1 MNKNETINSIKESL
15 KKLFATD
22 VKFSDFVLTDGK
34 KITSTATDLEIGV
47 EVYAV
52 DELGNQTPLDNGD
65 FVLQDGR
72 TITVVDNAITNIA
85 GKISTEAESP
95 VSNADVEQEMN
106 DGMVESPSEEGDM
119 AQRVAD
125 LEAQLEEVLNLLK
138 QMSEAQ
144 MKSQDQMM
152 SKIKTIADE
161 PGDEKV
167 QVSKVGYNEYSTK
180 NVNAKRNM
188 SEIEEL
194 RSLIANKNKRDN
206 NLAL

>member
-85 GKISTEAESP
+85 GEISTEAESP

-106 DGMVESPSEEGDM
+106 DGMVEPASEEGDM

-194 RSLIANKNKRDN
+194 RSLISNKNKRDN

>member
-22 VKFSDFVLTDGK
+22 MKCSDFVLTDGK

-65 FVLQDGR
+65 YVLQDGR
-72 TITVVDNAITNIA
+72 TITVVDNGITTIA
-85 GKISTEAESP
+85 GEMSTEAESP
-95 VSNADVEQEMN
+95 VSNADVEQEMT
-106 DGMVESPSEEGDM
+106 DGMVEPASEEGDM
-119 AQRVAD
+119 GQRVAD

-152 SKIKTIADE
+152 SKIKTIANE

-167 QVSKVGYNEYSTK
+167 KVSKVGYNEYSSK

-194 RSLIANKNKRDN
+194 RSLISNKNKRDN

>member
-34 KITSTATDLEIGV
+34 KITSTATDLAIGV

-72 TITVVDNAITNIA
+72 TITVVDNAITTIS
-85 GKISTEAESP
+85 GEMSTEAESP

-106 DGMVESPSEEGDM
+106 DGMIESPSEEGDM

-125 LEAQLEEVLNLLK
+125 LEAQLVEVLNLLK

-152 SKIKTIADE
+152 SKIKTIASE

-167 QVSKVGYNEYSTK
+167 KVSKVGYNEYSTK

>member
-85 GKISTEAESP
+85 GEISTEAESP

>member
-22 VKFSDFVLTDGK
+22 MKCSEFVLTDGK
-34 KITSTATDLEIGV
+34 KITSMANDLAIGV

-65 FVLQDGR
+65 YVLQDGR
-72 TITVVDNAITNIA
+72 TITVVDNGITTIS
-85 GKISTEAESP
+85 GEMSTEAESP
-95 VSNADVEQEMN
+95 VSNADVEQEMT
-106 DGMVESPSEEGDM
+106 DGMVEPASEEGDM

-125 LEAQLEEVLNLLK
+125 LEAQLVEVLNLLK

-152 SKIKTIADE
+152 SKIKTIANE

-194 RSLIANKNKRDN
+194 RSLISNKNKRDN